1 VKEVMMG
8 RVLVM
13 GEAEVAKRRCAV
25 QAWRKIVGR
34 RTDAIVRL
42 EEVIVGKAK
51 GVAPTTAVFRDML
64 EVDIAGTSEGKPKP
78 N

>member
-1 VKEVMMG
+1 
-8 RVLVM
+8 
-13 GEAEVAKRRCAV
+13 V

-51 GVAPTTAVFRDML
+51 GVAATTAVFRDML
-64 EVDIAGTSEGKPKP
+64 EVDIAGTSEGKAKP